1 MHSSMNIKLDKLKER
16 LNEIQ
21 EMLSQPEVV
30 NDMADRNPVHAEEIL
45 RAGNECGLGRVKA
58 GFHYMSDYHVGNL
71 LGEKLYIFMNRESD
85 GS

>member
-30 NDMADRNPVHAEEIL
+30 NDMETIL
-45 RAGNECGLGRVKA
+45 L
-58 GFHYMSDYHVGNL
+58 
-71 LGEKLYIFMNRESD
+71 
-85 GS
+85 